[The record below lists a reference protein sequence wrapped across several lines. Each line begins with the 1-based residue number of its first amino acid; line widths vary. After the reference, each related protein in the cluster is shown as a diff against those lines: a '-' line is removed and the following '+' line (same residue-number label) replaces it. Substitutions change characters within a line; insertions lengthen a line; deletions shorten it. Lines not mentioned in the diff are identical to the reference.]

1 MAKKNVCSICGKEFE
16 GSGNNAMPVNDG
28 CCCDECSR
36 DIVIPRRINDMS
48 VENDG
53 CKKGCES
60 KAESNEV
67 RAKKFVASIVRES
80 IIADA
85 ECMYEYIMVDG
96 DPKQAFGGPIAK
108 KRVQEQAK
116 RIDDICKK
124 YLDVDSCR
132 IAVTKY
138 SEYLNDCADFALP
151 IIRHAIGVDRLYDIL
166 ISCAAEI
173 LIGQFEDN
181 K

>member
-28 CCCDECSR
+28 CCCDGCSR

-48 VENDG
+48 AENDG

-85 ECMYEYIMVDG
+85 ECMYEYIMADG
-96 DPKQAFGGPIAK
+96 DQEQAFGPMTQK
-108 KRVQEQAK
+108 KIKAQAK

-124 YLDVDSCR
+124 YLDVDTCR

-138 SEYLNDCADFALP
+138 TGYLDGCADFVLP
-151 IIRHAIGVDRLYDIL
+151 IIKHAIGVDKFYDIL